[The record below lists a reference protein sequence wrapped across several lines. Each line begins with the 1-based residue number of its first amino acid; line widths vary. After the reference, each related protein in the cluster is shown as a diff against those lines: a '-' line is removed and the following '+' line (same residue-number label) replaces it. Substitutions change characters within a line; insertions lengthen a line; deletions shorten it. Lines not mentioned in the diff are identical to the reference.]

1 MSNPGN
7 HHALSRRQLLLQSA
21 MGAGLASVGAKYP
34 LVKQSWA
41 GEPTTRHP
49 LAPRAPHFLPRAK
62 RVIMF
67 FMTGGVSHVDSFDP
81 KPELNK
87 RDGEDSR
94 RSGRKWKAA
103 LWDHKPRGR
112 SGIETTDLFPHISD
126 QIDDITLIRSMH
138 GDFGDHFE
146 ATLHM
151 HNGYGT
157 AMPGLGAWISYGL
170 GTANTNLPSHVVFAA
185 RKPYAGAQV
194 WDSVFLPAYHQG
206 VRIDPGGSEPISY
219 LTPHESNARVQDREL
234 ELLRRFNQRH
244 MAGRSETDELSARQL
259 AFQTA
264 HSLQN
269 VAPDVFT
276 LDGES
281 DATLDLY
288 GVEDRADHAS
298 FAWQCLM
305 ARRLAERDVRFI
317 ELFDTG
323 ASGNWDQ
330 HSNMPR
336 HGDLAK
342 VVDQP
347 IAALLKDLKQ
357 RGMLDDTLVVW
368 CTEFGRSPFHDSN
381 PTGRGHWRQ
390 GFTTWLAGGGV
401 KAGHVHGATDEI
413 GWEPA
418 EKPVHTHDFHAT
430 ILALLGLDHTRLTYH
445 HAGRD
450 FRLTD
455 VHGHVVHEI
464 FA

>member
-1 MSNPGN
+1 MSSADRNM
-7 HHALSRRQLLLQSA
+7 LSRRRLLLQSA
-21 MGAGLASVGAKYP
+21 MGMGAVSLGAKYP
-34 LVKQSWA
+34 LVQRAWA
-41 GEPTTRHP
+41 GEPTMAHP
-49 LAPRAPHFLPRAK
+49 LAPKSPHFMPRAK
-62 RVIMF
+62 RVIML

-87 RDGEDSR
+87 RAGEDSR
-94 RSGRKWKAA
+94 KNGRKWKAS

-126 QIDDITLIRSMH
+126 QIDDITLIRSMY

-157 AMPGLGAWISYGL
+157 AMPSMGAWVSYGL
-170 GTANTNLPSHVVFAA
+170 GTANPNLPSHVVFAA

-206 VRIDPGGSEPISY
+206 MQVSPGGEPIPY
-219 LTPHESNARVQDREL
+219 VRPHESNAKIQSHEL
-234 ELLRRFNQRH
+234 ALLEKLNGRH
-244 MAGRSETDELSARQL
+244 MSGRSDSNQLPARQL
-259 AFQTA
+259 AYQTA
-264 HSLQN
+264 ESLQN
-269 VAPDVFT
+269 VAPEVFT
-276 LDGES
+276 LSDET

-288 GVEDRADHAS
+288 NVQGRDDNAS
-298 FAWQCLM
+298 FGWQCLM

-317 ELFDTG
+317 ELIDTG
-323 ASGNWDQ
+323 ANNNWDQ
-330 HSNMPR
+330 HANMPR

-342 VVDQP
+342 VVDKP
-347 IAALLKDLKQ
+347 IAGLLQDLKQ

-368 CTEFGRSPFHDSN
+368 CTEFGRTPFEDSN
-381 PTGRGHWRQ
+381 ATGRGHWRN

-401 KAGHVHGATDEI
+401 KRGHVHGKTDEM

-418 EKPVHTHDFHAT
+418 ENGVHTHDFHAT
-430 ILALLGLDHTRLTYH
+430 ILALLGLDHTQLHYPH
-445 HAGRD
+445 GGRN

-455 VHGHVVHEI
+455 VHGHVVDDI